1 MEMERYYVIF
11 FQETTQSELRSPPL
25 YSGLGF

>member
-1 MEMERYYVIF
+1 MERYYVIF
-11 FQETTQSELRSPPL
+11 FQETTKAELSSPPL